1 MIVKVIRRKNTE
13 VLNIR
18 GKKLSK
24 SYVYYIM
31 IWRWFRRRKYLR
43 LIGNWDIQ
51 ILNDQPC
58 KIELTSSKRAAST
71 FRDTV
76 AGRYSYSKAMADT
89 IVTFIKTKPD
99 LFILS

>member
-18 GKKLSK
+18 GKKVSK

-31 IWRWFRRRKYLR
+31 IWKWFKRRRYLR
-43 LIGNWDIQ
+43 LIGDWDVQ

-58 KIELTSSKRAAST
+58 KIELTTSRRSAST
-71 FRDTV
+71 FRDV
-76 AGRYSYSKAMADT
+76 SAGSYSKNMAET
-89 IVTFIKTKPD
+89 IVAFIKTQPN
-99 LFILS
+99 LFIIS